1 MLIYLQ
7 EDIILYLGGEYM
19 KKNILL
25 LAVIIAVLSGC
36 ASKDYDVITS
46 IPSSGYKS
54 EIEAYKLQE
63 AEMNKPN
70 PSLWSDVGSS
80 GTIFLDYKARRIG
93 DVVIVKIEEDSSAS
107 NSTNNSASK
116 TTTYNANVTA
126 MLGLSTNLGVN
137 NFLGSGAAFQP
148 TIAATTGNSHQGQGS
163 SNKADTFTATI
174 AARIVDI
181 MPSGNLVIEGNREII
196 IDQEKQTITLKGIV
210 RQKDIDA
217 ANTVSSSAIADAQ
230 ITYTG
235 AGALSQATKKGW
247 LGKVIDVIWPF

>member
-1 MLIYLQ
+1 
-7 EDIILYLGGEYM
+7 M

-116 TTTYNANVTA
+116 TTTLFDTGKAVTYC
-126 MLGLSTNLGVN
+126 
-137 NFLGSGAAFQP
+137 
-148 TIAATTGNSHQGQGS
+148 
-163 SNKADTFTATI
+163 
-174 AARIVDI
+174 
-181 MPSGNLVIEGNREII
+181 
-196 IDQEKQTITLKGIV
+196 
-210 RQKDIDA
+210 
-217 ANTVSSSAIADAQ
+217 SSSIFCSSV
-230 ITYTG
+230 
-235 AGALSQATKKGW
+235 L
-247 LGKVIDVIWPF
+247 

>member
-1 MLIYLQ
+1 
-7 EDIILYLGGEYM
+7 M
-19 KKNILL
+19 KRIFLL
-25 LAVIIAVLSGC
+25 TGTFAVLLSGC
-36 ASKDYDVITS
+36 ANKNYDDVITS
-46 IPSSGYKS
+46 IPTSGYKS

-93 DVVIVKIEEDSSAS
+93 DVVIVRIEEDSSAS
-107 NSTNNSASK
+107 NSTNNAASK
-116 TTTYNANVTA
+116 ATTYNANITA
-126 MLGLSTNLGVN
+126 MMGLPNNMGVN

-163 SNKADTFTATI
+163 NNKSDTFTATI
-174 AARIVDI
+174 AA
-181 MPSGNLVIEGNREII
+181 
-196 IDQEKQTITLKGIV
+196 IV

-217 ANTVSSSAIADAQ
+217 TNTVSSSAIADAQ

-235 AGALSQATKKGW
+235 NGATSQATKKGW
-247 LGKVIDVIWPF
+247 LGKVIDVVWPF